1 MIIKYIDPM
10 THNIRITSFAE
21 LTVKTNPE
29 SGNDFIA
36 VNMEYFDMYINI
48 YANEDTIKSIVDDVF
63 TTEKLD
69 TTIYNDVSIG
79 IEFKDVGQSEVSDF
93 LDSIINVLDLADS
106 EDLYDT
112 DEEDDDYGEDEGTIT
127 YNDFL

>member
-10 THNIRITSFAE
+10 THNIRITNFAE

-48 YANEDTIKSIVDDVF
+48 YANEDTIKSMVEDVF

-93 LDSIINVLDLADS
+93 LDSIINVLDLADD
-106 EDLYDT
+106 DLYDT